1 MPTVEIPIVGRTNER
16 QLDALASEMRRQV
29 SESVDRILDASN
41 RFFAIRAGII
51 DGKVINLASERRKRT

>member
-1 MPTVEIPIVGRTNER
+1 MTDTPIVGRTCER
-16 QLDALASEMRRQV
+16 ELDDLAGQMRRQV